1 MKKSLI
7 YTIFSVA
14 FLMFGLTSCGDGFLD
29 QEPDERTELDN
40 ESKIIGL
47 LINAYPWA
55 NPASVCEMMGDNL
68 VDNNAPHNQLDNNGR
83 LLTVHYNLNSMERM
97 DDELFLFEPVRSSTS
112 WDSPSWLWQ
121 AYYESVAVANHT
133 LKAIDEYKANGGA
146 NTEKLKSAQ
155 GEALLIRAFSHFM
168 LVNIFSQAYKNDEAS
183 KADVGVPYVK
193 EVVDVVK
200 MDFPR
205 GNVADV
211 YAKIE
216 KDLEDGLSLIS
227 DVNFTKP
234 KWHFN
239 TRAAHAFAARFYLFK
254 RDYQKVIEHA
264 NAVLGTDVSTIQPML
279 FNYGGF
285 ASLTTYAAYALAYQG
300 SEVANNL
307 MLLVTNSIHWRRMGG
322 YGYNNR
328 YTHNADAAHATVDRF
343 GPTWD
348 LSLLPCIVTSGL
360 FVTGG
365 QDYGM
370 VWARQLEQFEYS
382 DKVAGIGVPH
392 VVRSEFTCNVLL
404 LERAEAEI
412 MTGDTLSALAD
423 LAALETSR
431 HTMTSYNNAVHDLTL
446 PVVQYYYQY
455 PGDAD
460 QSYRNQRSAQV
471 VKQYGD
477 WSFTQRMSS
486 DFVVKPELQ
495 KWMNCLMDYRR
506 IETLFD
512 GTRFFDLKRFGI
524 EYSHIYGKDAEEHK
538 LPWDDVRRAVEV
550 PQEVLAS
557 GMQSSHT
564 SAVTRA
570 ATPSETPQ
578 QSNAKLASKI
588 TVNTNR

>member
-1 MKKSLI
+1 MKKNLL
-7 YTIFSVA
+7 YTAFSVVLSA
-14 FLMFGLTSCGDGFLD
+14 VALTSCDDFLD
-29 QEPDERTELDN
+29 KEPDERTEIDT

-47 LINAYPWA
+47 MVDAYPWA
-55 NPASVCEMMGDNL
+55 NPASVCELMGDNL

-121 AYYESVAVANHT
+121 AYYQSVAVANIA
-133 LKAIDEYKANGGA
+133 LNAIEEYKANGGVE
-146 NTEKLKSAQ
+146 TEKLKSVK
-155 GEALLIRAFSHFM
+155 GEALLVRAFSHFM
-168 LVNIFSQAYKNDEAS
+168 LVNIFSQAYKNPELS
-183 KADVGVPYVK
+183 KADVGVPYVT
-193 EVVDVVK
+193 EVIDKVQVDY
-200 MDFPR
+200 DR

-211 YAKIE
+211 YEKIE
-216 KDLEDGLSLIS
+216 KDLEEGLSLIS
-227 DVNFTKP
+227 DVHLTKP

-264 NAVLGTDVSTIQPML
+264 NAVLGTDVSTIQPLL

-300 SEVANNL
+300 SEVPNNL

-322 YGYNNR
+322 YGYKNR

-360 FVTGG
+360 FTTGG

-370 VWARQLEQFEYS
+370 VWARQLESFEYS
-382 DKVAGIGVPH
+382 DKVAGIGTPH
-392 VVRSEFTCNVLL
+392 VVRSEFTCDVLL
-404 LERAEAEI
+404 LERAEAKI
-412 MTGDTLSALAD
+412 MLADTLGALED
-423 LAALETSR
+423 LNALETSR
-431 HTMTSYNNAVHDLTL
+431 HTMTSYNNAVHDLSL

-455 PGDAD
+455 PGD
-460 QSYRNQRSAQV
+460 SGETYRNQRSAQV
-471 VKQYGD
+471 VAQYGD
-477 WSFTQRMSS
+477 WSFTQNMSP

-524 EYSHIYGKDAEEHK
+524 EYSHVYGKDAEEHM
-538 LPWDDVRRAVEV
+538 LTWNDPRRAVEV

-557 GMQSSHT
+557 GLQSSRT
-564 SAVTRA
+564 SATTRA
-570 ATPSETPQ
+570 VVPTETPQ
-578 QSNAKLASKI
+578 QSNGKFSSRI
-588 TVNTNR
+588 TYNTNR